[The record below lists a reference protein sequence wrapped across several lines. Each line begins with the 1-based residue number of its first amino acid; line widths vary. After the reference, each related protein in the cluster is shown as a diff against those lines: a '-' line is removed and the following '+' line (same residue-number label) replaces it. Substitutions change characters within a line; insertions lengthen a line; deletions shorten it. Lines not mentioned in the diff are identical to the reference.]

1 MRDLLKKAVAAGICF
16 SGIASIAHAA
26 TAQATFSVTATV
38 LASCSV
44 SAGTLAF
51 GNYTPTSGSPADA
64 TSTVDITC
72 TNGTHYSV
80 ALDGGSTESDVAAR
94 AMSDTSAHTLSYEI
108 YTDSSRATVWGDG
121 TGSTVA
127 QSGTGSGSLQ
137 TLTAFGRVPASQ
149 FATAGNY
156 SDTVTVTVSY

>member
-1 MRDLLKKAVAAGICF
+1 MRGFWKKAPVVLWFMIAPAAY
-16 SGIASIAHAA
+16 AA
-26 TAQATFSVTATV
+26 TAQTTFSVTATV

-72 TNGTHYSV
+72 TNGTPYTV
-80 ALDGGSTESDVAAR
+80 ALDGGSTESNVAAR
-94 AMSDTSAHTLSYEI
+94 AMSDTNAHTLSYEI
-108 YTDSSRATVWGDG
+108 YTDSARATVWGDG

-127 QSGTGSGSLQ
+127 QSGTGSGVAQ
-137 TLTAFGRVPASQ
+137 PLTAYGRVPASQ
-149 FATAGNY
+149 FVTAGNY